1 MEKFNTGFSG
11 YKKAEVNK
19 FVNDVINQVE
29 SMINDLKSKDIEI
42 DNLKKELEHYK
53 NMEATFNRAILVAED
68 ASNQIK
74 RIARD
79 EGTSIINDAKKNASR
94 IVNEALI
101 QAEKS
106 KLESEALRRNI
117 IGVKRRLRSILESH
131 MDLVDDMDHLD
142 INY

>member
-11 YKKAEVNK
+11 YKKVEVNK

-42 DNLKKELEHYK
+42 DSLKKELEHYK

-79 EGTSIINDAKKNASR
+79 EGASIITDAKKNASR

-106 KLESEALRRNI
+106 KLETESLRRNI
-117 IGVKRRLRSILESH
+117 IAVKRRLRSILESQ

>member
-29 SMINDLKSKDIEI
+29 SMIDGLKAKDIEI
-42 DNLKKELEHYK
+42 DSLKKELEHYK